1 MVASA
6 SDKFCLIA
14 RRRVT
19 GSMYILVHGMGR
31 TRISLRS
38 KIGGIYLCTGTQ
50 IMNTVIKA
58 FQIRLTVLYKY
69 LPVKIN

>member
-6 SDKFCLIA
+6 SEKFWFCLIA

-19 GSMYILVHGMGR
+19 GSMYILVRGMGR
-31 TRISLRS
+31 TRISLR
-38 KIGGIYLCTGTQ
+38 ITVGGIYLCTGTQ

-58 FQIRLTVLYKY
+58 FQIRFTVPYK
-69 LPVKIN
+69 